1 MKILVIVESFTK
13 EKTVQKYLQ
22 KTVGREHNV
31 IVKASGGHVCDIEKK
46 NFGIDTDTFE
56 PVYHALDEKRKTID
70 ALKKLAK
77 ASHVVYLAADNDREG
92 EAIAWSLMNY
102 LKPENYK
109 RIVFNEI
116 TEDALRTAIASP
128 RDIDMRMVRS
138 QQARRVLDRLVGFNI
153 TQVLWKQFTGTSML
167 TAGRVQSVV
176 LKLIAEREAEV
187 ARFVS
192 ERYWTL
198 MNTFDNGVTEAK
210 LCDAK
215 GIVKFDSNKQLLK
228 VMTTLHNKNEYVV
241 GDASTATTKEY
252 PDSPFT
258 TSTMQQRAHT
268 KGISIKETMRL
279 AQELYE
285 KGHITYMRTDSTA
298 LSKDFVGRAQAYIR
312 ETHGAQYA
320 PGETRRKGLG
330 GKQANAQEA
339 HEAIRPTKLVRVST
353 LAGKHKTLYDLI
365 FDRTIASLMP
375 PAKYQELTVR
385 MDHTALVSS
394 GLYFRGKARILV
406 ELGYLKAYEH
416 DGEERRK
423 IQTDFG
429 IKVGKS
435 SKAVRSQEMVG
446 HCVWTTPPQRFNESS
461 IIKTMEEGGIGR
473 PSTYVSIVNK
483 LYDRQFVEKRNVLGP
498 EQDYTHYVVGG
509 NRKIRERVERK
520 PLYDERSKL
529 VPMRNGDAVNAFIAE
544 HFPDIINVRFTRD
557 METQLD
563 LIASGQTR
571 YHDVIPP
578 FHGTITR
585 KCAGLKAAVKSVDDK
600 IAVKQDRTVFR
611 VSGRDVIVRG
621 AKFGPVIEIPPPA
634 TTKNNDSGAKSTFVA
649 LKPFL
654 KLYGKGVTDVTE
666 ADVRFLMNFPITYK
680 HFELHYKSYG
690 FYVLD
695 TRSGKTASVKRRA
708 AVDQLRDKEY
718 AEVVAGLFKQ

>member
-1 MKILVIVESFTK
+1 MRILVIVESFTK
-13 EKTVQKYLQ
+13 EKTVQGYLQ
-22 KTVGREHNV
+22 KTIGKEHDV

-46 NFGIDTDTFE
+46 NFGIDTKTFE
-56 PVYHALDEKRKTID
+56 PVYHALDEKRKTLE

-77 ASHVVYLAADNDREG
+77 ASQMVYLAADNDREG

-102 LKPENYK
+102 LKPKKYK

-128 RDIDMRMVRS
+128 REIDMRMVRS

-210 LCDAK
+210 LCDAS
-215 GIVKFDSNKQLLK
+215 GIVKFDSSKQLLK
-228 VMTTLHNKNEYVV
+228 VMTTLKDKNEYVV

-252 PDSPFT
+252 PDPPFT
-258 TSTMQQRAHT
+258 TSTMQQRAHA

-285 KGHITYMRTDSTA
+285 KGHITYMRTDSTT
-298 LSKDFVGRAQAYIR
+298 LSKDFVGRARTHIR
-312 ETHGAQYA
+312 ETHGAQYVA
-320 PGETRRKGLG
+320 GETRRKGAG
-330 GKQANAQEA
+330 RKQANAQEA
-339 HEAIRPTKLVRVST
+339 HEAIRPTKLVRLST
-353 LAGKHKTLYDLI
+353 LAGKHKALYDLI
-365 FDRTIASLMP
+365 FDRTIASLML
-375 PAKYQELTVR
+375 PAKYHELTVR
-385 MDHTALVSS
+385 MDHKALASS
-394 GLYFRGKARILV
+394 ALYFRGKARILV

-429 IKVGKS
+429 IKVGGNQP
-435 SKAVRSQEMVG
+435 VRSQEMIG
-446 HCVWTTPPQRFNESS
+446 RCVWTTPPQRFNESS
-461 IIKTMEEGGIGR
+461 VIKTMEEAGIGR

-498 EQDYTHYVVGG
+498 EQDYTHYVIGG
-509 NRKIRERVERK
+509 NGNIQGRVERK
-520 PLYDERSKL
+520 PVYDERSKL
-529 VPMRNGDAVNAFIAE
+529 VPMRNGDAVNAFIVH
-544 HFPDIINVRFTRD
+544 HFPDIINVRFTSE

-563 LIASGQTR
+563 LIASGRTR
-571 YHDVIPP
+571 YHDLIPP
-578 FHGTITR
+578 FYDTITR
-585 KCAGLKAAVKSVDDK
+585 KCGGLKAAVKSVDDR
-600 IAVKQDRTVFR
+600 IAVKQDRTVYR
-611 VSGRDVIVRG
+611 VRGRDVVVRG

-634 TTKNNDSGAKSTFVA
+634 HDSGAKSTFVA

-666 ADVRFLMNFPITYK
+666 ADVRFLLGFPITHK

-690 FYVLD
+690 FYALD
-695 TRSGKTASVKRRA
+695 TRSGKTATVKRRA
-708 AVDQLRDKEY
+708 AVDHLRDKEY
-718 AEVVAGLFKQ
+718 AEVVDGLFK

>member
-22 KTVGREHNV
+22 KTIGKEHNV
-31 IVKASGGHVCDIEKK
+31 VVKASGGHVCDIEKK
-46 NFGIDTDTFE
+46 NFGLDAKTFE
-56 PVYHALDEKRKTID
+56 PVYHVLDDKRKTLD

-102 LKPENYK
+102 LKPKDYR

-116 TEDALRTAIASP
+116 TEDALRAAIASP
-128 RDIDMRMVRS
+128 REIDMRMVRS

-210 LCDAK
+210 LCDAR
-215 GIVKFDSNKQLLK
+215 GIVKFDSSNQLLK

-241 GDASTATTKEY
+241 GDASTATAKEY
-252 PDSPFT
+252 PDPPFT
-258 TSTMQQRAHT
+258 TSTMQQRAHA

-298 LSKDFVGRAQAYIR
+298 LSKDFVGRAQAHIR
-312 ETHGAQYA
+312 ETHGAQYVA
-320 PGETRRKGLG
+320 GETRRKGSG

-339 HEAIRPTKLVRVST
+339 HEAIRPTKLTRVST
-353 LAGKHKTLYDLI
+353 LTGKHKALYDLI

-385 MDHTALVSS
+385 MDHAALASS
-394 GLYFRGKARILV
+394 ALYFRGKARILV

-429 IKVGKS
+429 IKVGGKS
-435 SKAVRSQEMVG
+435 NKAVRSQEMVG

-461 IIKTMEEGGIGR
+461 IIKTMEEAGIGR

-483 LYDRQFVEKRNVLGP
+483 LYDRQFMEKRNVMGP

-509 NRKIRERVERK
+509 GNGKIRERVERK

-544 HFPDIINVRFTRD
+544 HFPDIINVRFTSD

-563 LIASGQTR
+563 LIASGRTR
-571 YHDVIPP
+571 YHDVIPS
-578 FHGTITR
+578 FHDTITR
-585 KCAGLKAAVKSVDDK
+585 KCAGLKAAVRSADDK
-600 IAVKQDRTVFR
+600 IAVKQDRAVYR
-611 VSGRDVIVRG
+611 AGGRDVIVRG
-621 AKFGPVIEIPPPA
+621 AKFGPVIEIPSA
-634 TTKNNDSGAKSTFVA
+634 TKDSGAKSTFVA

-666 ADVRFLMNFPITYK
+666 ADVRFLLGFPITHK

-718 AEVVAGLFKQ
+718 AEVVAGLSFK